1 MTKRNSSGQE
11 EVTSFEYDPQ
21 GNLLKDAKAKY
32 TYDSFNRLQKAEAFS
47 GQVQINRY
55 DAEGLRHEI
64 EENSKLVQFIYSD
77 RELIAETNTNG
88 DLTRY
93 IRGLGLISSDID
105 KAKTYYHY
113 CSDEL
118 GSITHIL
125 DEEGKTLN
133 HYEYDAFGNTTIS
146 EETVDNRFRYT
157 GEQYDKV
164 TEQYYLR
171 ARYYNPIIGRFLQE
185 DSYYN
190 DGLNL
195 YAYCESNPVRYID
208 PSGYTKVD
216 AHDKLNGDQQA
227 LYDIVDETN
236 KKGRASFEEKDIIYE
251 CADEYDVDRNQ
262 LGLEDQKLLEGPVAE
277 TPSSN
282 PSQGDTQTGTLLPGE
297 GDVGTYKDLI
307 KSGSRGDNLTP
318 HHMPS
323 AEYMESYGVPKNNGV
338 SMNMEQPSPGVG
350 GRHRQT
356 RSYGRGSDLTEIP
369 RDALARDLM
378 DARRIYQNDGLY
390 TPEIRKSLQEVLE
403 MNKLLYPEIF
413 NK

>member
-164 TEQYYLR
+164 PEQYYLR

-282 PSQGDTQTGTLLPGE
+282 PSQGGSETVVNTGRGKNKIKPDTNAQGAHSVYKRDPNTGEITNYKTYKPNPQNPSGFDEVIGYDGVGAPHKNPITGEDLLPHIH
-297 GDVGTYKDLI
+297 D
-307 KSGSRGDNLTP
+307 KSVPGKVRKPTP
-318 HHMPS
+318 
-323 AEYMESYGVPKNNGV
+323 
-338 SMNMEQPSPGVG
+338 
-350 GRHRQT
+350 
-356 RSYGRGSDLTEIP
+356 DEIP
-369 RDALARDLM
+369 KKPR
-378 DARRIYQNDGLY
+378 
-390 TPEIRKSLQEVLE
+390 
-403 MNKLLYPEIF
+403 
-413 NK
+413 